1 MHLFPKRSLWYQQR
15 VRAMCAAVA
24 LVAAACGASPAP
36 PPGAT
41 STKEGASAQV
51 NADRIDRVRGE
62 LPDGYEV
69 ADIVGPVA
77 PAGVWGFG
85 ARWTVEPPRCNVLA
99 DPAVE
104 PGTTRGWSG
113 SGAGGI
119 VYAVVSAANGG
130 LDPAVPA
137 ECGEWRLSAGRT
149 SGRVT
154 LTPAPTIEGAET
166 VATATATMTVVEGG
180 TETRSHA
187 DTVIAYLDDH
197 VAFITVVTD
206 PGSPHPQLGADFA
219 NALMVKTVAA
229 LRG

>member
-1 MHLFPKRSLWYQQR
+1 M
-15 VRAMCAAVA
+15 
-24 LVAAACGASPAP
+24 
-36 PPGAT
+36 
-41 STKEGASAQV
+41 
-51 NADRIDRVRGE
+51 RGE

-69 ADIVGPVA
+69 ADIAGPVA

-85 ARWTVEPPRCNVLA
+85 AQWTVEPPRCSVLA

-137 ECGEWRLSAGRT
+137 ECGQWTLSAGRT
-149 SGRVT
+149 SGNVT
-154 LTPAPTIEGAET
+154 LTSAPTIEGAET